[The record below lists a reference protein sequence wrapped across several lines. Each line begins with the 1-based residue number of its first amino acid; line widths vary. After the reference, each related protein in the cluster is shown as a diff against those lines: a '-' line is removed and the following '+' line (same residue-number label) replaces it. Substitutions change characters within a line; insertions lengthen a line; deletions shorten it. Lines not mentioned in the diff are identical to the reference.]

1 MNLASL
7 LHMHG
12 PLILASQSPRRLA
25 LLRQMGCDPRVVP
38 ADVPEHIHAAGEGPE
53 TYASAL
59 AHEKARVVW
68 NTSAP
73 DSIVIAADTIVVIDD
88 VILNKPVDGADAV
101 RMLRLLSGR
110 THTVI
115 TAVCVRT
122 ATSDIVRQ
130 STTRV
135 TFRTLSDDEIAAY
148 VESGSPMDKAGSYGI
163 QDDFGAVF
171 VHHIEGCY
179 YTIVGLPLAML
190 YEMLKEITLRD
201 AGIKGGTV

>member
-12 PLILASQSPRRLA
+12 PLVLASQSPRRLA
-25 LLRQMGCDPRVVP
+25 LLRQMGCEPRVVP
-38 ADVPEHIHAAGEGPE
+38 ADVPEHLHAAGEGPG

-59 AHEKARVVW
+59 AQEKARVVW
-68 NTSAP
+68 TSVP
-73 DSIVIAADTIVVIDD
+73 PESIVIAADTIVVIDEE
-88 VILNKPVDGADAV
+88 ILNKPVDEADAV
-101 RMLRLLSGR
+101 RMLRRLSGR

-135 TFRTLSDDEIAAY
+135 TFRTLGDEEIGAY
-148 VESGSPMDKAGSYGI
+148 VRSGSPMDKAGAYGI

-171 VHHIEGCY
+171 VRHIEGCY

-190 YEMLKEITLRD
+190 YEMLRELTVRETD
-201 AGIKGGTV
+201 RAGGVA